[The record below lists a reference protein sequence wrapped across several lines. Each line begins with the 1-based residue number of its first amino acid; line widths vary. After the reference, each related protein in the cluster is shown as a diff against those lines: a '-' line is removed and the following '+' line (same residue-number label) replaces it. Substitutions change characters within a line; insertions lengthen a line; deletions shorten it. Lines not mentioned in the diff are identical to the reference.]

1 MKIPISLIIAS
12 LFYICDASKGD
23 NSPYYQNCVKI
34 CKSSNCTQDGLEF
47 LHPGKQPLVERLLV
61 WSCHDECTYEC
72 MWKTTKAFLERNWEV
87 PQFHG
92 KWPFVR
98 FLGLQEPASV
108 VFSLANLAA
117 NLYMLRQ
124 FRARVRRDSPNYW
137 LWHCFG
143 AICCNAWLWS
153 TIFHARDFPITE
165 LFDYAF
171 AYSIV
176 ISSLCCALLRFLHSQ
191 HILVRILVAICCVI
205 FFLNHFA
212 YLSVGRL
219 DYRFNMQVNVLT
231 GILGGSSWLIWYICT
246 RRDRKYSW
254 KILVFQIL
262 AAASLL
268 LELNDFPPIFYTF
281 DAHSLWHLATVP
293 LTLLFYS
300 FLIDDCISLRR
311 EKFFRDEELK
321 KLI

>member
-1 MKIPISLIIAS
+1 MKIIISVVFWS
-12 LFYICDASKGD
+12 FFRICDASSGD
-23 NSPYYQNCVKI
+23 RSPYYQNCVKV
-34 CKSSNCTQDGLEF
+34 CQSSNCTDDGSGFQKPEL
-47 LHPGKQPLVERLLV
+47 QPLAERLLA
-61 WSCHDECTYEC
+61 WSCYDECTYDC
-72 MWKTTKAFLERNWEV
+72 MWKTTRAFLERNWEV

-108 VFSLANLAA
+108 IFSLANLAA

-137 LWHCFG
+137 LWHYFG

-153 TIFHARDFPITE
+153 TIFHARDWPITE

-176 ISSLCCALLRFLHSQ
+176 ISSLCCALLRFLHAR
-191 HILVRILVAICCVI
+191 HFLLRLLVGI
-205 FFLNHFA
+205 FCALFFMNHFA

-246 RRDRKYSW
+246 RKNRKYSW

-268 LELNDFPPIFYTF
+268 LELNDFPPLFYTF

-300 FLIDDCISLRR
+300 FLIDDCKSLRK
-311 EKFFRDEELK
+311 ETFSWEDSMK
-321 KLI
+321 KLL